1 MGSDYFQN
9 KLDVTR
15 MRCTRKYLNCT
26 AHAID
31 DQNNGRWVSANQPM
45 VEHRPH
51 AIQLYLDQWVNP
63 IHGYNTLLLLVPVA
77 TLPLILDRSPSII
90 AVGCMSVRIG
100 IRPYRC
106 GQINYAPLHFT
117 SLLGKCYSVH
127 INASSL

>member
-1 MGSDYFQN
+1 MNLGSDYFQN

-51 AIQLYLDQWVNP
+51 AIQLYLDQWTPLGPDFSHFPFKAVAMAT
-63 IHGYNTLLLLVPVA
+63 GMVVAKSSSVLVVC
-77 TLPLILDRSPSII
+77 R
-90 AVGCMSVRIG
+90 
-100 IRPYRC
+100 
-106 GQINYAPLHFT
+106 QF
-117 SLLGKCYSVH
+117 
-127 INASSL
+127 

>member
-51 AIQLYLDQWVNP
+51 AIQLYLDQW
-63 IHGYNTLLLLVPVA
+63 IHHIRRYDVITPYGVVVTPYGLVCFYDLVE
-77 TLPLILDRSPSII
+77 LFD
-90 AVGCMSVRIG
+90 
-100 IRPYRC
+100 
-106 GQINYAPLHFT
+106 
-117 SLLGKCYSVH
+117 
-127 INASSL
+127 